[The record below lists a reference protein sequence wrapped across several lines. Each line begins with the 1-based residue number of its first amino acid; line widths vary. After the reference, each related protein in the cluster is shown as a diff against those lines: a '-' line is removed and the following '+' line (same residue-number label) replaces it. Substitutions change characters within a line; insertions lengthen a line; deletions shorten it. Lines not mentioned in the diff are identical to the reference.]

1 VQIALKICQILNRNR
16 SILRA
21 QMAFEKWAGSMG
33 TDSSGVEQGRGDA
46 NRRLVRFFS
55 VCLGG
60 LVFVY
65 ALLAVRLFLESA
77 TVEIIDWLL
86 IGVRVLLGIAALVIV
101 FYPSWLARPL
111 ERQIDQMGRLFED
124 EFLNAG
130 AREKI
135 RLIVLVTMVSL
146 LLELVMIRWLASVFP
161 VFSFFKNF
169 TLLACFLG
177 LGAGYAV
184 AEKQRCAPA
193 LVLPM
198 LALFVGVIT
207 LLRYDVGATTD
218 FFSALPMQ
226 EQTSISI
233 WMDKLNWPALF
244 QQSVPLYIL
253 LGASFVLCACICY
266 PVGQL
271 CGKLLHSADALKAY
285 GLNLAGSILGVLLL
299 CVMSLFWLPPV
310 IWFTAVGG
318 VLLYFVLSR
327 DARLPLGVASFSL
340 LVAVLAWPVQ
350 TDIQRIYSPYQL
362 LERMA
367 KYDGL
372 MNILSGGAYYQK
384 VFNLSESNR
393 GHEPDDD
400 KYARAYY
407 EFPFNFKKKPE
418 RVAIVGAGSGN
429 DVAAALRMGASHVDA
444 IEIDPAIVFLGRS
457 YHPEHPYDDPRV
469 TVIVNDARNFFR
481 TAHQQYDL
489 IIYGVLDSHTALS
502 HASNLRVDSYVYTR
516 EGITEAFKLLKPDGV
531 MSIAFALP
539 NESLGF
545 KLSHILQDIS
555 GAGKPLAVRVG
566 YDSKT
571 TTAFVAQNGRDITLP
586 DAGAFAAFG
595 FTDVSAHFAQPYPAE
610 SIPTDDWPFFYMI
623 NRTYPLSYMIALGM
637 VLLLSYIFVRKTIGW
652 TEPVERGYLPFFFL
666 GSGFMLVETKAIT
679 ELGLHLGGTWFV
691 IAATIILVL
700 MMAFFAN
707 LLVQRKVAGR
717 TGLAYAGLLSSLLV
731 GYFSARNHDLFAF
744 SSPFAS
750 LAVACV
756 LLTIPLFFSGIV
768 FSSLIGKAN
777 VNIST
782 ALAYNL
788 LGALFGGLMEYNSMY
803 FGFAFLYLLAI
814 GFYGLAWLFTLEPFG
829 APRRLKLLGQNSA
842 P

>member
-1 VQIALKICQILNRNR
+1 
-16 SILRA
+16 
-21 QMAFEKWAGSMG
+21 MG
-33 TDSSGVEQGRGDA
+33 TPSLGMEQSDEA
-46 NRRLVRFFS
+46 NRRLIRLFGI
-55 VCLGG
+55 CLAS

-65 ALLAVRLFLESA
+65 ALFAVRLFISGHA
-77 TVEIIDWLL
+77 FGFVDWLL
-86 IGVRVLLGIAALVIV
+86 VALRVLFGAAALLVI
-101 FYPSWLARPL
+101 FYPPWLAREL
-111 ERQIDQMGRLFED
+111 DRQVDQMGTLFEGQ
-124 EFLNAG
+124 FA
-130 AREKI
+130 ATSAAEKI

-184 AEKQRCAPA
+184 ADKERCAPA

-198 LALFVGVIT
+198 LALFVLVIT
-207 LLRYDVGATTD
+207 LLRYDVGAETE

-233 WMDKLNWPALF
+233 WMDQLNWLLLLQHSMPVYL
-244 QQSVPLYIL
+244 L

-266 PVGQL
+266 PIGQL
-271 CGKLLHSADALKAY
+271 CGKLLGATDPLQAY
-285 GLNLAGSILGVLLL
+285 GLNLAGSILGVMVLF
-299 CVMSLFWLPPV
+299 VMSLFWLPPL

-318 VLLYFVLSR
+318 VPLYFVLAR
-327 DARLPLGVASFSL
+327 DTKLPVGVASLCL
-340 LVAVLAWPVQ
+340 LLTVLAWPVE
-350 TDIQRIYSPYQL
+350 TDVQRIYSPYQL
-362 LERMA
+362 IEKMA
-367 KYDGL
+367 KPDGL

-384 VFNLSESNR
+384 VFNLSEANR
-393 GHEPDDD
+393 GHESSEDR
-400 KYARAYY
+400 YARAYY
-407 EFPFNFKKKPE
+407 EFPFNFKKRPE

-429 DVAAALRMGASHVDA
+429 DVAAALRMGAAHVDA
-444 IEIDPAIVFLGRS
+444 IEIDPAIVYLGRA

-469 TVIVNDARNFFR
+469 SVVINDARNFFR
-481 TAHQQYDL
+481 TARQQYDL
-489 IIYGVLDSHTALS
+489 IIYGVLDSHTAIS

-516 EGITEAFKLLKPDGV
+516 EGITEAFKLLKGDGV

-539 NESLGF
+539 NDSLGF
-545 KLSHILQDIS
+545 KLSHILQGIP

-571 TTAFVAQNGRDITLP
+571 TTAFVTRKGGNIAMP
-586 DAGAFAAFG
+586 DKDAFSAFG
-595 FTDVSAHFAQPYPAE
+595 FTDASDYFSQPYSAE

-623 NRTYPLSYMIALGM
+623 KRTYPVSYMLALGM
-637 VLLLSYIFVRKTIGW
+637 VLLLSTMFVRKTIGW
-652 TEPVERGYLPFFFL
+652 SGPVERTYLPFFFL

-691 IAATIILVL
+691 VAATIIMVL
-700 MMAFFAN
+700 LMAFIAN
-707 LLVQRKVAGR
+707 LMVQKKLVPRVS
-717 TGLAYAGLLSSLLV
+717 LAYAGLILSLV
-731 GYFSARNHDLFAF
+731 IGYVAARDHQLTAFA
-744 SSPFAS
+744 SPAVS

-768 FSSLIGKAN
+768 FSGLISRRDI
-777 VNIST
+777 NIST

-788 LGALFGGLMEYNSMY
+788 MGALFGGLMEYNSMY

-814 GFYGLAWLFTLEPFG
+814 GFYALAWAFSLKPVRVTM
-829 APRRLKLLGQNSA
+829 RRLKA
-842 P
+842 VTR